1 MDYESPIL
9 FLTQKPSK
17 IGKLPLQILVAEDNP
32 SVRGAMRRVLEHANE
47 TWQIIEAGDGSEAI
61 EKAKEF
67 RPDLIIL
74 DLVMPT
80 MDGFDAA
87 REITR
92 ILPRIPILMHT
103 MFSSPMVDL
112 EALSIGVRK
121 VVPKSESEALVS
133 AVLEILQPNPTA
145 CSA

>member
-1 MDYESPIL
+1 
-9 FLTQKPSK
+9 
-17 IGKLPLQILVAEDNP
+17 
-32 SVRGAMRRVLEHANE
+32 MRRVLEHANA
-47 TWQIIEAGDGSEAI
+47 TWQIIEASDGSEAV

-67 RPDLIIL
+67 RPDLVIL
-74 DLVMPT
+74 DLVMPA

-87 REITR
+87 REIMR
-92 ILPRIPILMHT
+92 ALPRIPILMHT

-133 AVLEILQPNPTA
+133 AVLEVLAPNPTTRTA
-145 CSA
+145 

>member
-1 MDYESPIL
+1 
-9 FLTQKPSK
+9 
-17 IGKLPLQILVAEDNP
+17 
-32 SVRGAMRRVLEHANE
+32 MRRVLEHANE